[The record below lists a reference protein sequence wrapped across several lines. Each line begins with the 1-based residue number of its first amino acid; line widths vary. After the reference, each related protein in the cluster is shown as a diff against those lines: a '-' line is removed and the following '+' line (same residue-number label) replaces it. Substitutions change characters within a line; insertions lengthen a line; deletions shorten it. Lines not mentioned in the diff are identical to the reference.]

1 MKKVIFSLAI
11 IVIIGITA
19 SLGLLDATFSYD
31 DISEQDYRISLKKA
45 TTIFKEEAH
54 QEKVD
59 AIQFI
64 AKKNVKNQ
72 TNNTFEYLFI
82 CHDQVVVIDPTTGKT
97 EINPIKKVEKKSYT
111 TFDVDAV
118 SSIKTPQSAMKE
130 ALRQRGQKRAKAKDW
145 QLLIKNNKLY
155 YEVDLLDDGQTQ
167 RLLIRA

>member
-11 IVIIGITA
+11 IVIISITA

-64 AKKNVKNQ
+64 TKKNVKNQ

-82 CHDQVVVIDPTTGKT
+82 YQDQVVVIDPTTGKT
-97 EINPIKKVEKKSYT
+97 EINPGEKRSYT
-111 TFDVDAV
+111 TFDIDAV
-118 SSIKTPQSAMKE
+118 SSVKTPQAAMKE
-130 ALRQRGQKRAKAKDW
+130 ALKQCGKKRAKAKDW
-145 QLLIKNNKLY
+145 QLLIKNSKLY
-155 YEVDLLDDGQTQ
+155 YEVDLLDNERTH